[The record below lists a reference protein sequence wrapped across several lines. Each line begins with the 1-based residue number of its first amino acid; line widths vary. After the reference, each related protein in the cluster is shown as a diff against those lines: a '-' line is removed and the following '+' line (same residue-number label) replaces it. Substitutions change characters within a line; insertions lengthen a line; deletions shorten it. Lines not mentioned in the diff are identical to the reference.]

1 MLLQHVLLVKFALSE
16 MSFFTAKAHTDPV
29 LSYGNL
35 MNERGPFLNSEEFI
49 LFHILFYIGYYSET
63 LLPL

>member
-16 MSFFTAKAHTDPV
+16 MLFFTAKAHTNPV

-35 MNERGPFLNSEEFI
+35 MNEMGLFLNSEEFI
-49 LFHILFYIGYYSET
+49 SFNILFHIGYYSET
-63 LLPL
+63 L